1 MKTGPVLDY
10 MHSFKSFE
18 VTGVN
23 QELLT
28 LTHVM
33 KGCTI
38 TKISSTSDPNIAKVQ
53 PSFLKQVLPRF
64 RAILDLI
71 KPITKFL
78 ASSLLFFFDYSH

>member
-1 MKTGPVLDY
+1 MKKDWTCVDY

-18 VTGVN
+18 VTDVN

-38 TKISSTSDPNIAKVQ
+38 MQISTTSDPNIAKVQ
-53 PSFLKQVLPRF
+53 PSFMKQFYHGLEQS
-64 RAILDLI
+64 LI
-71 KPITKFL
+71 
-78 ASSLLFFFDYSH
+78 